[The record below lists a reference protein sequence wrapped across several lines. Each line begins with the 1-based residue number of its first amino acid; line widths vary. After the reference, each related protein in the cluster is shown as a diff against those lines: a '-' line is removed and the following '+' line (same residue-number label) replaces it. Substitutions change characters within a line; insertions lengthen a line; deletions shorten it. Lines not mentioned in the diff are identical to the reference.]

1 MSLVANCDTQ
11 EEIDTLWQ
19 KLSEG
24 GQEVQCGWVTDKF
37 GVSWQVVPRAFF
49 KMLNSDDKPAA
60 QRAFSAMMTMT
71 KLDLAALERAYRG
84 E

>member
-1 MSLVANCDTQ
+1 
-11 EEIDTLWQ
+11 
-19 KLSEG
+19 
-24 GQEVQCGWVTDKF
+24 VTDKF

-49 KMLNSDDKPAA
+49 KMLNSADKAAA

-71 KLDLAALERAYRG
+71 KLDLAALERAYKG